1 MFKQWFAR
9 LRQSRQDE
17 RQQLWLVSFIILF
30 FELALIRF
38 IPAYIRYLGY
48 FTNFI
53 LLGSFLGIGL
63 GCLLAKRKF
72 NISIFLPI
80 LLLLLVALAKLFKF
94 EVQISST
101 QTLYFKSN
109 SEDNLIESYVLLPG
123 VFLMVTLLFMSISQ
137 NLGRL

>member
-38 IPAYIRYLGY
+38 IPAYVRYLGY

-53 LLGSFLGIGL
+53 LLGAFLGIGI
-63 GCLLAKRKF
+63 GCLLTKQKRDF
-72 NISIFLPI
+72 WAIFAPLFV
-80 LLLLLVALAKLFKF
+80 LLIIFTVAQHLFGCHFAVCDSGPKIRQ
-94 EVQISST
+94 VTDQISAFDCI
-101 QTLYFKSN
+101 YF
-109 SEDNLIESYVLLPG
+109 
-123 VFLMVTLLFMSISQ
+123 
-137 NLGRL
+137 